1 MKSVLKWALLGA
13 SIGVMAGALT
23 NGAKAD
29 ELFSRDVGNW
39 TVDCQSEDDTKKFS
53 YCSMTN
59 TFTVHP
65 SLVRKID
72 TEKIRLSFI
81 LYQKWGRISMAG
93 DWTAENKKSL
103 PTQFLFD
110 KEIYNGKSTFYN
122 YSVQGGKGGMIL
134 SGPFNNIAEYMAE
147 VMFSKHFVARI
158 GKQSLGTFPLNGT
171 SKAGELLLK
180 VWTRFVGTTG
190 GKNYTFGDSSGDKVD
205 TF

>member
-23 NGAKAD
+23 DCAKAAEIYKHD
-29 ELFSRDVGNW
+29 DGRW
-39 TVDCQSEDDTKKFS
+39 TVDCHTDDDTQKFS
-53 YCSMTN
+53 YCSMTQE
-59 TFTVHP
+59 FIVHK
-65 SLVRKID
+65 SLVSKID
-72 TEKIRLSFI
+72 TERIRLSFI
-81 LYQKWGRISMAG
+81 LYSKFARVSMSG
-93 DWTAENKKSL
+93 DWSAENEKVL

-110 KEIYNGKSTFYN
+110 KESYNGQSKFYS
-122 YSVQGGKGGMIL
+122 YSEQGGMIL
-134 SGPFNNIAEYMAE
+134 SGPFHNVAGFMSE
-147 VMFSKHFVARI
+147 VMFSKNFIARI

-171 SKAGELLLK
+171 SKAGELLLQ